1 MMDGRQKEEIH
12 RIRIGWRNLSGT
24 YIFCTE
30 NPVATS
36 YPNPSNK
43 PTLSIT
49 IITVKPTDYN
59 PSKQFTLSTSMYPIE
74 YGIR

>member
-1 MMDGRQKEEIH
+1 MNNGKQEEIH
-12 RIRIGWRNLSGT
+12 GIRDSGGNLT
-24 YIFCTE
+24 RAYIFCTE

-59 PSKQFTLSTSMYPIE
+59 PSKQFTLSTSMYQIE